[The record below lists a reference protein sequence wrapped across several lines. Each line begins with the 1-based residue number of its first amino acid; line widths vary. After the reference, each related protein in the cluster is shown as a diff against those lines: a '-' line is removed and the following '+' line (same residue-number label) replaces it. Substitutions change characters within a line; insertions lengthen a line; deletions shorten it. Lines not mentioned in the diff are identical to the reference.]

1 MSWKAA
7 AIVAAVL
14 VAGITISRLAEG
26 GSGTAT
32 WDASRAAGFAA
43 YLLLWI
49 SVVSGIAVH
58 MRWKPS
64 STGSLTGMLELH
76 RITSTLAL
84 AFIIGHVFGLLI
96 DPVKPFFSVLDAL
109 VPFTSSYR
117 PVQVGLG
124 TVAEW
129 SLVAVL
135 LTTALS
141 PSIAWKTWR
150 AFHYLSFPCFV
161 FALIHGLTVGTDSRS
176 PIAILIYVGTAGVF
190 SALVAMRLAGRDWIV
205 AGEPGMRPS

>member
-7 AIVAAVL
+7 AVVAAVL
-14 VAGITISRLAEG
+14 VAGITASRLAEG
-26 GSGTAT
+26 GSGTTT

-43 YLLLWI
+43 YILLWV
-49 SVVSGIAVH
+49 SVVSGVAVH

-64 STGSLTGMLELH
+64 STGTLTGVLELH

-84 AFIIGHVFGLLI
+84 AFVIGHVFGLLI
-96 DPVKPFFSVLDAL
+96 DPVKPFFSILDAL

-117 PVQVGLG
+117 SVQVGLG

-129 SLVAVL
+129 SLASVL

-141 PSIAWKTWR
+141 PNIAWKTWR
-150 AFHYLSFPCFV
+150 AFHYLSFPTYV
-161 FALIHGLTVGTDSRS
+161 FALIHGLTAGSDSRS
-176 PIAILIYVGTAGVF
+176 PIAILIYVGTAGVI
-190 SALVAMRLAGRDWIV
+190 SALLAMRVAGRDWIV

>member
-7 AIVAAVL
+7 AVVAAVL
-14 VAGITISRLAEG
+14 IAGIAVSRLAQG

-49 SVVSGIAVH
+49 SVVSGVAAH

-64 STGSLTGMLELH
+64 STSTLTGVIEVH

-84 AFIIGHVFGLLI
+84 AFVIGHVFGLLI

-117 PVQVGLG
+117 SVQVGLG
-124 TVAEW
+124 ALAEW

-141 PSIAWKTWR
+141 PSITWKTWR

-161 FALIHGLTVGTDSRS
+161 FALIHGLTAGSDSGS
-176 PIAILIYVGTAGVF
+176 PIAILIYVGTAGLF
-190 SALVAMRLAGRDWIV
+190 SALLAMRVAGRDWIV